1 MTSPNSV
8 YHWFLQFVLNQ
19 APRGI
24 LLNIC
29 ENMSFLCSK
38 PLVTSYLSPSKTQK
52 ERKEKKERKN
62 LIVYLVPRILFQ
74 PFLWPHLLL
83 HVSLLVLSSTL
94 APLLFVTHVRDALT
108 SGPLQICFLY
118 ISLQISVWLLFW
130 PFPIL
135 YSFKFSWT
143 TLYKIIIPY
152 FPAMPNTP
160 YSFHGLVFSI

>member
-38 PLVTSYLSPSKTQK
+38 PLVTSYLGPSKTQK
-52 ERKEKKERKN
+52 ERKKREKRKKKSN
-62 LIVYLVPRILFQ
+62 SLSSPEDFIPAIPQ
-74 PFLWPHLLL
+74 LLL

-118 ISLQISVWLLFW
+118 TSLQISVWLLFW

-160 YSFHGLVFSI
+160 YSSHGLVFSI